1 MKPPLRFAVYEM
13 VKEKKHLTDEEILD
27 ALRKSDGP
35 SMNELNK
42 ALMDLEILGTI
53 TVRWVAKDKR
63 RIEFQEAPANPVAYR
78 E

>member
-1 MKPPLRFAVYEM
+1 MKPPLRFAVYEL
-13 VKEKKHLTDEEILD
+13 VKEKKHITDDEILD
-27 ALRKSDGP
+27 ALGKSGGP
-35 SMNELNK
+35 SKDELNK

-53 TVRWVAKDKR
+53 SVRWVAKDKR